1 MKFQYPG
8 ISGRMRVAFSNPR
21 SNRVLAGAGAGCGA
35 YGYDINQLCS
45 AWRDAPEEMTKEQ
58 YQVSHE
64 AVRSQHQHYHIDR
77 NGS

>member
-8 ISGRMRVAFSNPR
+8 ISGRMRVVFSNPR

-45 AWRDAPEEMTKEQ
+45 AWREAPEEMTKEQ
-58 YQVSHE
+58 YQVL
-64 AVRSQHQHYHIDR
+64 RGPTLSQDQHSDLLR